1 MAPRTDPKEVIL
13 RYRQGR
19 NSWPPYSS
27 HVREQDRGR
36 RLGDAL
42 EERGTRADVVLA
54 IPRGGL
60 PVADALEAPLNVVAA
75 KKIAAPGNP
84 ELTISAATSDGGGW
98 RNDDLRAR
106 LGVSEA
112 HFERERDRAI
122 EAARTK
128 IQQYRP
134 GGQAPDVA
142 GKRVLVVDD
151 GVATGAT
158 AIAALRGL
166 RATGPATRSI
176 AVPVGPPDA
185 VERLE
190 SEADETIVLERPTA
204 FRAVGAHYR
213 EFPQVGDEETMAYL
227 E

>member
-1 MAPRTDPKEVIL
+1 MFENRTEAG
-13 RYRQGR
+13 Q
-19 NSWPPYSS
+19 
-27 HVREQDRGR
+27 
-36 RLGDAL
+36 RLGSVLKD
-42 EERGTRADVVLA
+42 RGTRADVVLA

-60 PVADALEAPLNVVAA
+60 PVARPVADALGVPLDIVAA
-75 KKIAAPGNP
+75 KKIPAPGNP
-84 ELTISAATSDGGGW
+84 ELAIGAATSEGGVW
-98 RNDDLRAR
+98 RNDDLVAR
-106 LGVSEA
+106 LGVSGT
-112 HFERERDRAI
+112 HFERERERAV

-128 IQQYRP
+128 VQQYRP
-134 GGQAPDVA
+134 RGRSAPEIA

-166 RATGPATRSI
+166 RATGPATVSI

-185 VERLE
+185 VERLAD
-190 SEADETIVLERPTA
+190 EADEAIVLSRPVA

-213 EFPQVGDEETMAYL
+213 EFAQVSDKEAMAYL